1 MRALVLYSARVV
13 RTMARGSPSRETK
26 ILFLFFGH
34 GQSAAEAWRGT
45 RHRRA
50 PHPTYAGTPMR
61 PLLQLLFRQVVVEN
75 QLSTTTRWE
84 SQGRLPWAA
93 ARSP

>member
-1 MRALVLYSARVV
+1 MRALVLYSARAV
-13 RTMARGSPSRETK
+13 RTIARSTQRRCSSGIHIP
-26 ILFLFFGH
+26 
-34 GQSAAEAWRGT
+34 AALT
-45 RHRRA
+45 RTR
-50 PHPTYAGTPMR
+50 
-61 PLLQLLFRQVVVEN
+61 LQLLSSQVVVEN